1 MITPQERVDDCLAM
15 LQGGA
20 TLEECGQKWGITRER
35 VRQILLKEAGVVA
48 GEIRTARMTRLR
60 AMMGPRLCPYC
71 KKPYQ
76 TNDGH
81 FSRGNHRFSARQEN
95 RTPAHIAEDANIA
108 ADYDAGLT
116 YDAIVAKYDV
126 DNPRITRALRWN
138 GLEPDR
144 RIAQRKL
151 RTRRQQYARWDA
163 IVTDWQTETLLNEE
177 IAAKHEVSSALVG
190 LILRKRGL
198 NLTRGDAQRRIAR
211 IRRYQ
216 RRQAQKIARE

>member
-1 MITPQERVDDCLAM
+1 MITPQDRVDDCIAM

-35 VRQILLKEAGVVA
+35 VRQILLKEASVVA

-81 FSRGNHRFSARQEN
+81 FSRGNHRLSVRQEN
-95 RTPAHIAEDANIA
+95 RTPAHIAEDASIA

-126 DNPRITRALRWN
+126 DGPRITRALRWN
-138 GLEPDR
+138 GLEPNRKVAKR
-144 RIAQRKL
+144 RL

-163 IVTDWQTETLLNEE
+163 VIADWQTETMMNEE
-177 IAAKHEVSSALVG
+177 IAAKHNISGSMIG
-190 LILRKRGL
+190 LILQSRGL
-198 NLTRGDAQRRIAR
+198 TQSRGDAQRRLAR

-216 RRQAQKIARE
+216 LRQERTT